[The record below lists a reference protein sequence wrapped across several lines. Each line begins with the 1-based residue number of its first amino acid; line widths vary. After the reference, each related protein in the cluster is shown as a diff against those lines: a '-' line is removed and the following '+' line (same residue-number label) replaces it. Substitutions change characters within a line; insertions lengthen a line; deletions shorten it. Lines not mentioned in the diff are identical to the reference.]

1 MIAVITDTHLKQG
14 NEDQVYDIFK
24 QTIDICK
31 QKGIKR
37 LFHAGDWFTSRSSQS
52 LSVLHATKKIL
63 NLFYKEDVGLT
74 IIPGNHDLVDLES
87 EISYLDIFDIYPN
100 VLVIKK
106 ETSLD
111 VLNGAGWNDVHL
123 LPYFKENGSYL
134 ERLSKIQVHKPSI
147 LITHIAINGVK
158 NNDGSEV
165 QNNLKSELF
174 KQFKFVLSGHYHA
187 KNQLADNIWYIGSSH
202 PQNFGEDNDKG
213 ICIVN
218 KDLSLEFVNLNFPKY
233 FTYRFDCKDIK
244 QIVDQLKQVNHEYD
258 KIRFVITGNETE
270 IENFNRL
277 IFDGYNVDVKFEKI
291 YSQKTV
297 ELKKYKEDDIM
308 LSFKQFCLDKKVED
322 NVRVKSINYL
332 EKVL

>member
-31 QKGIKR
+31 QRGIKR
-37 LFHAGDWFTSRSSQS
+37 LFHAGDFFTSRASQS
-52 LSVLHATKKIL
+52 LSVLLATKNIL
-63 NLFYKEDVGLT
+63 KLFSINDIGLT
-74 IIPGNHDLVDLES
+74 IIPGNHCKTDLGS
-87 EISYLDIFDIYPN
+87 EDSYLDIFNNYAN

-106 ETSLD
+106 ETSLPIFSE
-111 VLNGAGWNDVHL
+111 VNDDIHL
-123 LPYFKENGSYL
+123 LPYFKESGSYL
-134 ERLSKIQVHKPSI
+134 ERLSKLQVKIPSV
-147 LITHIAINGVK
+147 LITHIAISGVK

-174 KQFKFVLSGHYHA
+174 KQFDLVLCGHYH
-187 KNQLADNIWYIGSSH
+187 KRDQLAQNIWYIGSSH
-202 PQNFGEDNDKG
+202 PQNFGEDNEKG

-233 FTYRFDCKDIK
+233 FTYRFDCKDVM
-244 QIVDQLKQVNHEYD
+244 QITDQLKQVNHQYD

-270 IENFNRL
+270 IENFNRS
-277 IFDGYNVDVKFEKI
+277 IFDNYNVDVKFEKT
-291 YSQKTV
+291 YSQKIV

-322 NVRVKSINYL
+322 NIRTKSINYL